1 MTTDT
6 MTELDIKNFF
16 SLADTKIKLTEQ
28 VKNYYGKEVA
38 PNFNSFDFWWID
50 ENKVSEIIAFFLN
63 PNERHEQGDIYLRH
77 FLNKFDLNFFRFNEN
92 DKIIVQCEFT
102 TDNGRRI
109 DIIIIKNSFEQVLA
123 IENKIY
129 VGTTDQQNQIKDYF
143 DFLTKKAKNNFC
155 LIYLSPQDK
164 IVSVDSISLED
175 RENYINE
182 NKLKLLTYEEQMIEC
197 LNDFGNLTQNFR
209 VKSFLN
215 DFEKKLRKMYMGEK
229 NINTQQVTID
239 LINENVNNLEI
250 SFLVS
255 NALQEVKRQLK
266 LKFEQEIQEIGH
278 ELGLEVEGIRLK
290 PSKWTKNKI
299 SFNYE
304 SGGLLYG
311 LTRVEPDNN
320 KTRLPEIE
328 TILER
333 EINERFNVS
342 AWWPMWQFFYSNIEN
357 NEQFWLDIKNGNA
370 KTRAKQF
377 IKLINDKFNDERF

>member
-1 MTTDT
+1 

-16 SLADTKIKLTEQ
+16 SLAETKINLTEQ
-28 VKNYYGKEVA
+28 VKNYYGKELA

-50 ENKVSEIIAFFLN
+50 ENKVSEIISFFLN
-63 PNERHEQGDIYLRH
+63 PKERHEQGDIYLRH
-77 FLNKFDLNFFRFNEN
+77 FLNKFDLNFFHFNEN
-92 DKIIVQCEFT
+92 DQIIVQCEFT

-109 DIIIIKNSFEQVLA
+109 DIIVIKNSFEQVLA

-129 VGTTDQQNQIKDYF
+129 VGTTDQRNQIKDYF
-143 DFLTKKAKNNFC
+143 DFLTKKTKNNFC

-197 LNDFGNLTQNFR
+197 LNDFGNLTQNLR

-229 NINTQQVTID
+229 NLNTQQVAID
-239 LINENVNNLEI
+239 LINENVKNLEI

-255 NALQEVKRQLK
+255 NSLQEVKRQLK
-266 LKFEQEIQEIGH
+266 LKFEQEIKEIGH

-290 PSKWTKNKI
+290 PSNWTKNKI
-299 SFNYE
+299 SFNFE

-320 KTRLPEIE
+320 KTRFPEIE
-328 TILER
+328 TLLES

-342 AWWPMWQFFYSNIEN
+342 AWWPMWQFFYTNIEN
-357 NEQFWLDIKNGNA
+357 NEQFWVELKNGNA
-370 KTRAKQF
+370 KARAKQF
-377 IKLINDKFNDERF
+377 IKLINDNFNDERF